1 MTASNSTTAGDTNK
15 SKEPTPVAD
24 SLCVTVT
31 AFPVRYAET
40 DQMGIVHHSV
50 YAVWFECGRTAH
62 VEAFGFTYAGLEDEG
77 AWLPLLSLTCT
88 FHRPMKYGQTAY
100 VKTRLI
106 RAERTRL
113 LFGYAVHAEPD
124 GPVCVSGTTEHA
136 WTGPDLKPVN
146 LSRRHPD
153 LFNRLKPMY
162 DRATGE

>member
-1 MTASNSTTAGDTNK
+1 MTEEHATNAVTPDPVQASHPIVCPG
-15 SKEPTPVAD
+15 
-24 SLCVTVT
+24 CVTRT
-31 AFPVRYAET
+31 TFPVRYAET

-62 VEAFGFTYAGLEDEG
+62 VEAFGFTYAELERLG
-77 AWLPLLSLTCT
+77 AWLPLLKLTCA
-88 FHRPMKYGQTAY
+88 FHRPMRYGQTAH

-113 LFGYAVHAEPD
+113 LFGYEVCAEPD
-124 GPVCVSGTTEHA
+124 GPVCASGTTEHA

-153 LFNRLKPMY
+153 LFRQLKPMY
-162 DRATGE
+162 DCATGE

>member
-1 MTASNSTTAGDTNK
+1 MTAANSTTADNTGNAQGAF
-15 SKEPTPVAD
+15 PVAE
-24 SLCVTVT
+24 SGCVTVT

-62 VEAFGFTYAGLEDEG
+62 VETFGLTYAGLEEEG
-77 AWLPLLSLTCT
+77 AWLPLLKLTCT

-113 LFGYAVHAEPD
+113 LFGYDVHSEPD
-124 GPVCVSGTTEHA
+124 GPVCASGTTEHA